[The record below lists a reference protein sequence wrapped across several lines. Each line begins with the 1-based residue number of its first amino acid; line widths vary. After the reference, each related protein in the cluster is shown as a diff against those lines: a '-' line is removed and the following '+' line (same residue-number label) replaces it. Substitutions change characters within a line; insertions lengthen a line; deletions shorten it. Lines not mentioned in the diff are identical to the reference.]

1 MFLRSSSGW
10 LYYTVYRVFY
20 VGTENQEERLKSHPI
35 YDLEDLKDLWSKMTI
50 FLETFTADGY
60 LGRNLMVC
68 PSETKNGSWR
78 LFLDGE
84 TSHLWLEVIDICLV
98 HCTGSLS
105 LLVHHFSND
114 KTMRTCVEISKNNKV
129 LCTCNISTQN
139 LWAATQNELVLAKYL
154 FSEGVEMN
162 RRKGNAMKMYKHCK
176 CSF

>member
-1 MFLRSSSGW
+1 MSPFPLPRQPTRCYWKMFLRSSSGW
-10 LYYTVYRVFY
+10 LHRVFY
-20 VGTENQEERLKSHPI
+20 VGTENQEEQLKSHPI

-98 HCTGSLS
+98 HCSGSGYEDVCGNHTTHSRRLMQYFNLKS
-105 LLVHHFSND
+105 LGSH
-114 KTMRTCVEISKNNKV
+114 K
-129 LCTCNISTQN
+129 
-139 LWAATQNELVLAKYL
+139 
-154 FSEGVEMN
+154 MN
-162 RRKGNAMKMYKHCK
+162 
-176 CSF
+176 

>member
-1 MFLRSSSGW
+1 MSPFPLPRQPTRCYWKMFLRSSSGW

-50 FLETFTADGY
+50 YLETFTADGY

-98 HCTGSLS
+98 HCSGSLF
-105 LLVHHFSND
+105 LLVHHISND
-114 KTMRTCVEISKNNKV
+114 KTMRTCVEISKHNTV
-129 LCTCNISTQN
+129 HCRWNIST
-139 LWAATQNELVLAKYL
+139 
-154 FSEGVEMN
+154 
-162 RRKGNAMKMYKHCK
+162 
-176 CSF
+176 